1 MKKTQKQNKMSN
13 DNSLRISAITNILQL
28 VVLIIAVASLFTYLG
43 RRDTLITE
51 ATNDISELKSITTDM
66 LKATVLGQAK
76 DMEHERIYKDILRRL
91 DRLETK

>member
-1 MKKTQKQNKMSN
+1 MSS